1 MAEKTLQQ
9 VISDTIQDAETLEQ
23 AVNGPAGELI
33 KSRLGR
39 EFYTLASIPQI
50 NTMTREEISTALDPK
65 VDKTYFDTTLSSFQ
79 NGAIKTYPTLT
90 AANAD
95 IANIALNTKVSV
107 LSATDGGDYYKAS
120 ADATSLTKS
129 AYDPLTHSQ
138 KYTNSILA
146 EGYIKNYTTEALLL
160 AAKPAVAEM
169 RARADDTR
177 KIYRWTRISAEG
189 VTPVT
194 GTWVDTGV
202 SDLDQAIAH
211 SNSLVNNTIN
221 LFFEHDFDASYSFV
235 IIDSENNII
244 EAYDKNGKKVVP
256 DDAKV
261 TFDFYSSESESIVLV
276 DKDLNIIFKNK
287 NNSEI
292 NFKNLQL
299 NQYQPLALK
308 NKETYIKYDTLKIQ
322 NALTDAIYNQSV
334 LDIVTNTAAVYAFY
348 DQLVSAHPDHMTS
361 SVLGE
366 DALGNEIRQ
375 YIYTPRPLQSIESE
389 GGDTTWDA
397 ELIKPPKIV
406 IQSGTHA
413 GSEQEAILSAMILL
427 KEILDR
433 QNEIEAAMFLSQ
445 AQIVFIPVLN
455 PSGLN
460 ASTRNNHNNVDLNRN
475 ARQTADQIPS
485 QLETQIGISLPVLHS
500 DAICFF
506 DLHNYDGNYVGAWLS
521 TFTEQTLAELKP
533 VAFKLNAEIKHDHPF
548 FADVP
553 VRLQKNAARTIAR
566 DWQQF
571 GGAKRGILIET
582 AAEDTAYPIFQ
593 KRQLA
598 QYVIK
603 TTITHFLKLELGV

>member
-1 MAEKTLQQ
+1 MADLPVTREKLINADKDVQ
-9 VISDTIQDAETLEQ
+9 VIEDFIKKSKDETVTTRFGDQIMTLKGLEEE
-23 AVNGPAGELI
+23 VK
-33 KSRLGR
+33 KSGGYFKR
-39 EFYTLASIPQI
+39 YTS
-50 NTMTREEISTALDPK
+50 
-65 VDKTYFDTTLSSFQ
+65 LS
-79 NGAIKTYPTLT
+79 

-95 IANIALNTKVSV
+95 IANIPVDGVVKVTDAV
-107 LSATDGGDYYKAS
+107 DGGDYEKKTTG
-120 ADATSLTKS
+120 ATSLTKS
-129 AYDPLTHSQ
+129 AYDPLTQAKVFTASEINNKISQ
-138 KYTNSILA
+138 
-146 EGYIKNYTTEALLL
+146 
-160 AAKPAVAEM
+160 
-169 RARADDTR
+169 
-177 KIYRWTRISAEG
+177 
-189 VTPVT
+189 
-194 GTWVDTGV
+194 
-202 SDLDQAIAH
+202 
-211 SNSLVNNTIN
+211 
-221 LFFEHDFDASYSFV
+221 FFDHDFDASYSFV

-553 VRLQKNAARTIAR
+553 IRLQKNAARTIAR